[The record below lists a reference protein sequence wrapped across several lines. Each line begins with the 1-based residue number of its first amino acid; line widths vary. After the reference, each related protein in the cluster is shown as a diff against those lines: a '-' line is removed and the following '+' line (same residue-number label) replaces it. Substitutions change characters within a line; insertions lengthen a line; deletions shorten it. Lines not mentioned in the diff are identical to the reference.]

1 MRACLFD
8 CSFFKAFRE
17 ARRSF
22 NGMPPDCGFGT
33 WADLLCLVLA
43 LGGGLDAT
51 LDIFAFEGTPGVM
64 KLTAFLAT
72 SVIGVGSNFWGTES
86 GTGLAGTFSLARG
99 LKVKLGFLVG
109 GPPDLMTL
117 VTLGG
122 LTLTTGKTGG
132 VSVTGVLGM

>member
-22 NGMPPDCGFGT
+22 NGIPPDCGLGT
-33 WADLLCLVLA
+33 WADLLGLA
-43 LGGGLDAT
+43 LGGLDPA
-51 LDIFAFEGTPGVM
+51 LDIFTFEGTAGAM
-64 KLTAFLAT
+64 KLTAFLAA
-72 SVIGVGSNFWGTES
+72 SVAGNFLGTAS
-86 GTGLAGTFSLARG
+86 ATGLAGTFSLVGG

-109 GPPDLMTL
+109 GPPDLMAL

-122 LTLTTGKTGG
+122 LTLTTGKIGG